1 MSKTK
6 RLVLILFVIL
16 VCAGCDQS
24 TKYLASNS
32 LEFNAISSFA
42 GDLFRLHYVENKGAF
57 LGIGGGLGE
66 QERFVIFTLFVA
78 FFIGSILVYTVV
90 GKELTVSDVIAYSL
104 IAGGGL
110 SNLYDRVANNGAVV
124 DFLNIGIGSL
134 RTGIFNLADV
144 FIMLGL
150 FMLLSHLL
158 FPKKAELGKLN

>member
-6 RLVLILFVIL
+6 RLVLIILVML

-32 LEFNAISSFA
+32 LEFNVISSFA
-42 GDLFRLHYVENKGAF
+42 GDIFRLHYVENKGAF

-66 QERFVIFTLFVA
+66 QERFVIFTLLVA

-90 GKELTVSDVIAYSL
+90 GKDLNTSSIVAYSL

-110 SNLYDRVANNGAVV
+110 SNLYDRIANNGAVV
-124 DFLNIGIGSL
+124 DFLNIGIGGL

-144 FIMLGL
+144 FIMLGF

-158 FPKKAELGKLN
+158 FPKKMAYGDLN

>member
-6 RLVLILFVIL
+6 RLVLIILVML

-32 LEFNAISSFA
+32 LEFNAISSYA
-42 GDLFRLHYVENKGAF
+42 GDIFRLYYVENKGAF
-57 LGIGGGLGE
+57 LGVGGGLGE
-66 QERFVIFTLFVA
+66 QERFVIFTLLVA

-90 GKELTVSDVIAYSL
+90 GKDLTASDIVAYSL

-110 SNLYDRVANNGAVV
+110 SNLYDRVATNGAVV

-144 FIMLGL
+144 FIMLG
-150 FMLLSHLL
+150 FFILLSHLI
-158 FPKKAELGKLN
+158 FSKKAELEKLN